1 MTRYSIPSETPA
13 QNLFTLT
20 TDDRQ
25 REVESLDWESR
36 MARLVGFEEAPPS
49 IQEVEEPAIQPSPE
63 QPQEVQTKQPL
74 SSNPFA
80 KLGLVGMATLSIVLL
95 AGGFLSQL
103 MNSGNQKPQSE
114 IPPQVRSQPVN
125 ESPSQNLAAEVETLK
140 TKLALTEQVELVK
153 AAQQK
158 LRTTKPTPAVAL
170 QPPAVSSR
178 NRPQVVPQTT
188 PAPVRTVYVPRVVTV
203 PSPPQRPVVSQP
215 LPVVQPT
222 VNVTPPPPPNPLDEW
237 SRLAKLGSYG
247 QVNVSDKP
255 NVMAATSEPPQNTQV
270 AQQPPNPNPNQ
281 TPPQEPSVANQGQQQ
296 SQKSVAVGTSVKAV
310 LATAVFGETT
320 KARNNDDND
329 ENKNVFVVR
338 LKEPLKAVDG
348 AIALPAN
355 TELLTEVRSISEQGL
370 LQLNIVKV
378 IVKNNGTPTERSLPQ
393 NALIVRAPQGR
404 PLLAQ
409 QFPNQGGAITGMDI
423 GLFAL
428 GAVGKVGEVLNRPDT
443 RVECVNTPTLDTNT
457 NTNTNSNEN
466 SNNQTYRD
474 RYCFQSSDNRRN
486 ILAGLLEGGMNTVV
500 PQIAQRNQQA
510 ISQMMQRT
518 NVWFVAAG
526 KNVEIY
532 VNQSIQ
538 F

>member
-36 MARLVGFEEAPPS
+36 MARLVGFEEESPPS
-49 IQEVEEPAIQPSPE
+49 KVQESEDAILQPSPE
-63 QPQEVQTKQPL
+63 QPQEVQTKQTL

-114 IPPQVRSQPVN
+114 ISPQVRSQPVN

-170 QPPAVSSR
+170 QPQPAVSSR
-178 NRPQVVPQTT
+178 NRPRVVPQT

-203 PSPPQRPVVSQP
+203 PSPPQRPVVSQQ

-247 QVNVSDKP
+247 QVNVTDKP

-281 TPPQEPSVANQGQQQ
+281 TPQQEPPGVNQGQQQ

-320 KARNNDDND
+320 KARNNDDKD

-457 NTNTNSNEN
+457 NTNSNEN

>member
-1 MTRYSIPSETPA
+1 MTRYSIPSETSA
-13 QNLFTLT
+13 QNLFNLT

-25 REVESLDWESR
+25 LEVESLDWESR
-36 MARLVGFEEAPPS
+36 MARLVGFEEEAAPTKVA
-49 IQEVEEPAIQPSPE
+49 ELEESAILQPSPE
-63 QPQEVQTKQPL
+63 QPDEVQTKQPL

-103 MNSGNQKPQSE
+103 MNSGNQKPKIETS
-114 IPPQVRSQPVN
+114 PQVRSQPIN
-125 ESPSQNLAAEVETLK
+125 QSPSQNLETEVETLK

-153 AAQQK
+153 AAQEK
-158 LRTTKPTPAVAL
+158 LRTAKSTPAIAL
-170 QPPAVSSR
+170 QPKPAVSSR
-178 NRPQVVPQTT
+178 NRPQVVAQAT

-203 PSPPQRPVVSQP
+203 PSPPQSPIISQPSPPPVV
-215 LPVVQPT
+215 PV

-237 SRLAKLGSYG
+237 TRLAKLGSYG

-281 TPPQEPSVANQGQQQ
+281 TPPQEPSSVVNQGQQQ
-296 SQKSVAVGTSVKAV
+296 SQRSVAVGTSVKAV
-310 LATAVFGETT
+310 LATAVFGETS
-320 KARNNDDND
+320 KARNNDDKD
-329 ENKNVFVVR
+329 ENEDVFVVR

-355 TELLTEVRSISEQGL
+355 TELLAEIRSISEQGL
-370 LQLNIVKV
+370 VQLNVVKV
-378 IVKNNGTPTERSLPQ
+378 IVQNKGNITERSLPQ
-393 NALIVRAPQGR
+393 NAIMIRASQGKPLI
-404 PLLAQ
+404 AQ
-409 QFPNQGGAITGMDI
+409 QFPNQSSSIAGMDVGIFVLGGLGKAAELFNRADSEIVYPRDSNGNAI
-423 GLFAL
+423 GTPYTI
-428 GAVGKVGEVLNRPDT
+428 NN
-443 RVECVNTPTLDTNT
+443 NT
-457 NTNTNSNEN
+457 
-466 SNNQTYRD
+466 
-474 RYCFQSSDNRRN
+474 RRN
-486 ILAGLLEGGMNTVV
+486 IAAGLFEGGINTVV

-518 NVWFVAAG
+518 NVWFVPAG

-532 VNQSIQ
+532 INQVMQ

>member
-1 MTRYSIPSETPA
+1 LFSKLKISCTMTRYSIPSETPA

-36 MARLVGFEEAPPS
+36 MARLVGFEEESPPR
-49 IQEVEEPAIQPSPE
+49 IQELEDVSLQPSPE

-114 IPPQVRSQPVN
+114 ISPQVRSQPVN

-153 AAQQK
+153 AAQQR
-158 LRTTKPTPAVAL
+158 LRTAKPTPAVAL
-170 QPPAVSSR
+170 QPEPVVSSR
-178 NRPQVVPQTT
+178 NRPRVVPQIT

-203 PSPPQRPVVSQP
+203 PSPPQRPVISQPAPP
-215 LPVVQPT
+215 LPVVQP
-222 VNVTPPPPPNPLDEW
+222 TPPPPPNPLDEW

-247 QVNVSDKP
+247 QVNVTDKP

-281 TPPQEPSVANQGQQQ
+281 TPPQEPSVVNQGQQQ

-320 KARNNDDND
+320 KARNNDEND

-355 TELLTEVRSISEQGL
+355 TELLTEIRSISEQGL
-370 LQLNIVKV
+370 LQLNVVKV
-378 IVKNNGTPTERSLPQ
+378 IVQNKDSTTERSLPQ
-393 NALIVRAPQGR
+393 NAMMIRASQGKPLI
-404 PLLAQ
+404 AQ
-409 QFPNQGGAITGMDI
+409 QFPNQSSSIAGMDAGI
-423 GLFAL
+423 FVLGGL
-428 GAVGKVGEVLNRPDT
+428 GKAAELFNRSDSQ
-443 RVECVNTPTLDTNT
+443 VVYNGNTVITSGN
-457 NTNTNSNEN
+457 
-466 SNNQTYRD
+466 
-474 RYCFQSSDNRRN
+474 NRRN
-486 ILAGLLEGGMNTVV
+486 IAAGLFEGGINTVV

-518 NVWFVAAG
+518 NVWFLPAG

-532 VNQSIQ
+532 INQVMQ